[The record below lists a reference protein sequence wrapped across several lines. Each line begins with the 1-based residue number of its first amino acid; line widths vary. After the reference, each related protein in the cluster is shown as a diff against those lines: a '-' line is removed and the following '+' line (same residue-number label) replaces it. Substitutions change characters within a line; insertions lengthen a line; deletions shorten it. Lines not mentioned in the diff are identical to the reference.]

1 MGSFLSRIL
10 GLDPIKEADGEGYEP
25 SSFSRML
32 AIDSK
37 TDYKP
42 VDFGKKYTGNK
53 KILVICTEEK
63 YMTMENGKKFASGN
77 HPVETCQPVMHLVNA
92 GFAFDVATPTGKPAA
107 LELWAL
113 PTKDNVF
120 LEFFNTQKA
129 KFNQPLSLADIVKSS
144 SAKEEYVAVFAPG
157 GQGAMLGLP
166 EDPSMAAMIKHVK
179 EKDLYFMSVCHGP
192 AVLLAVK
199 DKPHPYQGYKI
210 ACFPDAIDKQT
221 PMLGYLPGVQ
231 TWYFGE
237 KLTADCGI
245 TIVNTGADATFV
257 ADRKLLTGASPKAC
271 QELGKVAAEKLL
283 EEFA

>member
-1 MGSFLSRIL
+1 MGAFLSKIF
-10 GLDPIKEADGEGYEP
+10 GLDPIPEEDGEGYEP

-37 TDYKP
+37 TDYKV
-42 VDFGKKYTGNK
+42 VDFGKSYQGTK
-53 KILVICTEEK
+53 KILVVCTEEK

-77 HPVETCQPVMHLVNA
+77 HPVETCQPIMHLVNA

-113 PTKDNVF
+113 PKKDKVF
-120 LEFFNTQKA
+120 LEFFEAQKP
-129 KFNQPLSLADIVKSS
+129 KFDKPLSLAEIVKG
-144 SAKEEYVAVFAPG
+144 SAKDDYVAVFAPG

-166 EDPSMAAMIKHVK
+166 DDPSMAAMIKYVK

-192 AVLLAVK
+192 AVLLSVK
-199 DKPHPYQGYKI
+199 DKPHPYEGYQI

-237 KLTADCGI
+237 KLIADCGI
-245 TIVNTGADATFV
+245 AIVNTGADATFV

-271 QELGKVAAEKLL
+271 QELGVTAAQKLL